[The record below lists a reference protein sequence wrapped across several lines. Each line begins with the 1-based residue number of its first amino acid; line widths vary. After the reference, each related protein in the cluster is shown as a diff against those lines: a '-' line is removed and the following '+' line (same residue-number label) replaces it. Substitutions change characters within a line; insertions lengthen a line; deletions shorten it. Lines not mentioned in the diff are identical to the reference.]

1 MRWGNGDELVHDPVF
16 VQDCFNQCTPAVSP
30 ACLLKTSP
38 SKGRA
43 SRGREWGWSHFP
55 FFSIFILL
63 FVTLPREFRFG
74 GGVFPLSPRRRPG
87 SNPGPSPLPP
97 YLQPFIVCTV
107 GLLPHR
113 ILR

>member
-1 MRWGNGDELVHDPVF
+1 MRRGNGDELVHDPVF

-43 SRGREWGWSHFP
+43 SCGREWGWSHFP

-63 FVTLPREFRFG
+63 
-74 GGVFPLSPRRRPG
+74 LSPSPENLG
-87 SNPGPSPLPP
+87 SEGVSFP
-97 YLQPFIVCTV
+97 
-107 GLLPHR
+107 
-113 ILR
+113 